1 MQRALSFLREAIEA
15 FHRGESA
22 AELARM
28 RDPASD
34 AEPSSAGYALRLLA
48 NEGSEALAEVRERG
62 ELPADEI
69 EWLGRQRVA
78 MRILLTRSRHER
90 AARKRLAEVE
100 TTTGGTLVLGE
111 ELTRIALTADL
122 RSRQESCRALETQLR
137 PLAEARVDAQ
147 LRLEELA
154 YVDIPRQDPAEK
166 DKPPQDK
173 REKIEPASFLIV
185 SAFDADVL
193 SPARRDLAQHEWL
206 KHAASFLEQTD
217 AAAEDA
223 ARFVVRNVHARSST
237 GEVPWHTLFGALRA
251 YELDSEI
258 GRQQRWLRTA
268 GWLRSQGF
276 EEAMGARLHAEVDQN
291 ASLPLARALAI
302 DVPRDVRL
310 AQSPRDFGV
319 LSDVAAAEA
328 VARGLS
334 LALAHVA
341 LPPELRYPLGAS
353 VPGVIGFWGALAWT
367 DREQL
372 TRVQHLSATQADR
385 IGRIGRSALLLWARA
400 CVSLALM
407 PASEPGQPEARL
419 ELLCG
424 ALGRGLCARIEPGIA
439 GVLAPDR
446 LRARALALEALCGLA
461 TATALR
467 ERLNADWF
475 RNPRAGDLVRSLAQ
489 RGNRLSAEAMCTELE
504 RTPADAAK
512 RAIELVA

>member
-22 AELARM
+22 AELLRM
-28 RDPASD
+28 R
-34 AEPSSAGYALRLLA
+34 EPSSDYEPSSTGHALRLLS

-69 EWLGRQRVA
+69 EWLGRQRSA
-78 MRILLTRSRHER
+78 MRILLTRSRGER
-90 AARKRLAEVE
+90 AARARLADIE
-100 TTTGGTLVLGE
+100 TPTGGTLVLGE

-122 RSRQESCRALETQLR
+122 RSRNETCRALETQLR
-137 PLAEARVDAQ
+137 PLAEARVTAQ
-147 LRLEELA
+147 LKLEELA
-154 YVDIPRQDPAEK
+154 YVDIPREEPADK
-166 DKPPQDK
+166 DNPKDN
-173 REKIEPASFLIV
+173 REKLAPASFLIV

-193 SPARRDLAQHEWL
+193 SPARRDLAQHDWL
-206 KHAASFLEQTD
+206 KHAASFLDQTE
-217 AAAEDA
+217 AAAQDA
-223 ARFVVRNVHARSST
+223 TRFVVRNVHARSST

-251 YELDSEI
+251 YDLDSEI
-258 GRQQRWLRTA
+258 GRKQRWLRTA
-268 GWLRSQGF
+268 GWLRHQGF
-276 EEAMGARLHAEVDQN
+276 EEAMSARLHAEVDEN
-291 ASLPLARALAI
+291 ASLPLGRALAI

-334 LALAHVA
+334 LALAHVG
-341 LPPELRYPLGAS
+341 LPPELRYPLGAC

-372 TRVQHLSATQADR
+372 TRVQHLSSTQADR

-407 PASEPGQPEARL
+407 PASEPGQPEVRL

-461 TATALR
+461 GATALR

-475 RNPRAGDLVRSLAQ
+475 RNPRAGDLLRSLAQ

-504 RTPADAAK
+504 RTPADAAM

>member
-28 RDPASD
+28 REPSSD
-34 AEPSSAGYALRLLA
+34 YEPSSAGYALRLLS
-48 NEGSEALAEVRERG
+48 NQGSEALAEVRESG
-62 ELPADEI
+62 ELPADEV
-69 EWLGRQRVA
+69 EWLGRQRAA
-78 MRILLTRSRHER
+78 MRILLTRSRGER
-90 AARKRLAEVE
+90 AARARLSEIE

-111 ELTRIALTADL
+111 EITRIALTADL
-122 RSRQESCRALETQLR
+122 RSRNETCRALETQLR
-137 PLAEARVDAQ
+137 PLAEARVTAQ
-147 LRLEELA
+147 LKLEELA
-154 YVDIPRQDPAEK
+154 YVDIPREEPADK
-166 DKPPQDK
+166 DKK
-173 REKIEPASFLIV
+173 EKVAPASFLIV

-193 SPARRDLAQHEWL
+193 SPARRDLAPHAWL
-206 KHAASFLEQTD
+206 KHAASFLDQTE

-223 ARFVVRNVHARSST
+223 MRFIVRNVHARSST
-237 GEVPWHTLFGALRA
+237 GSVPWHTLLSALRA

-258 GRQQRWLRTA
+258 GRKQRWLRTA
-268 GWLRSQGF
+268 GWLRHQGF
-276 EEAMGARLHAEVDQN
+276 EEAMSVRLHAEVDQN
-291 ASLPLARALAI
+291 ASLPLGRALAI

-334 LALAHVA
+334 LALSHVA
-341 LPPELRYPLGAS
+341 LPPELRYPLGAC

-372 TRVQHLSATQADR
+372 TRIQHLSSTQADR

-400 CVSLALM
+400 CVSIALM
-407 PASEPGQPEARL
+407 PASEPAEPEVRL

-461 TATALR
+461 GALALR

-475 RNPRAGDLVRSLAQ
+475 RNPRAGDLLRSLAQ
-489 RGNRLSAEAMCTELE
+489 RGNRLSVEAMCTELD
-504 RTPADAAK
+504 RTPADAAT

>member
-1 MQRALSFLREAIEA
+1 MQRALLFLREAIEA

-34 AEPSSAGYALRLLA
+34 AEPSSVGYALRLLS

-62 ELPADEI
+62 ELAADEI
-69 EWLGRQRVA
+69 EWLGRQRAA
-78 MRILLTRSRHER
+78 MRILLTRSRGER
-90 AARKRLAEVE
+90 AARKRLAEIE

-137 PLAEARVDAQ
+137 PLAEARASAQ
-147 LRLEELA
+147 LKLEELA
-154 YVDIPRQDPAEK
+154 YVDIPREEPAEE
-166 DKPPQDK
+166 DRDK
-173 REKIEPASFLIV
+173 REKVAPASFLIV

-193 SPARRDLAQHEWL
+193 SPARRDLAPHDWL
-206 KHAASFLEQTD
+206 KHAASFLDQTE
-217 AAAEDA
+217 AAAQDA
-223 ARFVVRNVHARSST
+223 VRFVVRNVHARSST

-276 EEAMGARLHAEVDQN
+276 EEAMSARLHAEVDQN
-291 ASLPLARALAI
+291 AALPLGRALAI

-334 LALAHVA
+334 LALTHVA

-372 TRVQHLSATQADR
+372 TRVQHLSSTQADR

-400 CVSLALM
+400 CVSLALL
-407 PASEPGQPEARL
+407 PASEPAQPEARL

-475 RNPRAGDLVRSLAQ
+475 RNPRAGDLVRGLAQ
-489 RGNRLSAEAMCTELE
+489 RGNRLSAEGMCSELD
-504 RTPADAAK
+504 RTPADAAT